1 MLSLTQQS
9 IGVIDMQPLNFFRLA
24 QISSSIQAGL
34 KQESVSPDDKKKLEF
49 LSASEVSSLLGI
61 TTHALYSFEKSGRL
75 SKPKTRPNSA
85 GMPIRYY
92 TLEDLEA
99 IRLSLGKQPE
109 PIRLHDKAPIL
120 TFNNLKGGVGKS
132 TISVHVA
139 QSLARRGYKVLLVD
153 LDAQASATS
162 SFDIVPL
169 RDLNA
174 DDTLLNALVEDPY
187 DIEKVIRKTYWY
199 KLDLIPAHLDLQNAD
214 VIMLTDED
222 MRLGLPV
229 ERVKTALAVVQDL
242 YDIIILDTPPSA
254 SVLSLGSV
262 IAADYLVV
270 PLVANMP
277 DIEATAQ
284 YFQTLSNL
292 IQSFYHDLNFAQPK
306 KVSLLINRF
315 DKKRESP
322 TVNNRSPSEQ
332 QTNLSLLR
340 TAFGS
345 LVMETVLKQTPEM
358 QRANNDMCSLYEN
371 KPRGGRD
378 AYKSALENMEEVTDE
393 ILNNLF
399 SIAGA

>member
-1 MLSLTQQS
+1 ME
-9 IGVIDMQPLNFFRLA
+9 PLNFLHLA

-34 KQESVSPDDKKKLEF
+34 KQESASPNDKKELEP
-49 LSASEVSSLLGI
+49 LSASDVASLVGM
-61 TTHALYSFEKSGRL
+61 TTNALYSLEKSGKL
-75 SKPKTRPNSA
+75 PKPKTKANGA

-92 TLEDLEA
+92 TLEDLEV
-99 IRLSLGKQPE
+99 IRDTLDKKPDS
-109 PIRLHDKAPIL
+109 IRINDRAPIIA
-120 TFNNLKGGVGKS
+120 FNNLKGGVGKS

-162 SFDIVPL
+162 SFDFVPM

-187 DIEKVIRKTYWY
+187 DIEKVIRKTYWHN
-199 KLDLIPAHLDLQNAD
+199 LDLIPSHLDLQNAD
-214 VIMLTDED
+214 VIMLTDQD
-222 MRLGLPV
+222 MKLGLPV

-242 YDIIILDTPPSA
+242 YDVIILDTPPSA

-292 IQSFYHDLNFAQPK
+292 IQSFYGDLNFAQPK

-315 DKKRESP
+315 DKKREAP
-322 TVNNRSPSEQ
+322 TANNRSPSEQ

-340 TAFGS
+340 AAFGS

-393 ILNNLF
+393 ILRNLF
-399 SIAGA
+399 SMVGE